1 MPGWAHLYSYFHPGC
16 AAPGAPSAGGRS
28 EYGHA
33 RWACA
38 ARPPR
43 TPPLTPVL
51 LTFGLEHFSV
61 APVSLLPVRKAISLW
76 NREEARAV
84 TEEALALDTE
94 EEVRQYLKSREKR

>member
-1 MPGWAHLYSYFHPGC
+1 M
-16 AAPGAPSAGGRS
+16 
-28 EYGHA
+28 
-33 RWACA
+33 
-38 ARPPR
+38 
-43 TPPLTPVL
+43 
-51 LTFGLEHFSV
+51 